1 MLIEFKDIWKE
12 VVTYD
17 QDFRTHSNYVA
28 FIADLSKNIKLIT
41 NRNCRNKI
49 QQINKNL
56 DKKIRLII
64 LTQNALKEEHEI
76 ILQTPEYAVAASSWV
91 AVKSY
96 YLIFDLLLIV
106 KYLLKC
112 DNNAFNTT
120 HSEIQN
126 FIKKSIQA
134 KDFFFNIEE
143 ANKIWNIKQ
152 CLDWNAPSGENLKI
166 VNIDCQKRYT
176 QILKKLAKYKVEEFK
191 RHNNIKR
198 LSSRWQE
205 KVYKLDINI
214 CEFFYLY
221 RIKANYRDMEF
232 LAKDVAEKEFAIF
245 YVNYFNLTSHF
256 YNAFRI
262 FINDLSRIRIGKELL

>member
-28 FIADLSKNIKLIT
+28 FIADLSKN
-41 NRNCRNKI
+41 
-49 QQINKNL
+49 
-56 DKKIRLII
+56 IRLII

-166 VNIDCQKRYT
+166 VNID
-176 QILKKLAKYKVEEFK
+176 
-191 RHNNIKR
+191 
-198 LSSRWQE
+198 
-205 KVYKLDINI
+205 
-214 CEFFYLY
+214 
-221 RIKANYRDMEF
+221 
-232 LAKDVAEKEFAIF
+232 
-245 YVNYFNLTSHF
+245 
-256 YNAFRI
+256 
-262 FINDLSRIRIGKELL
+262 